1 MNLLDR
7 FNLSGKVAVWG
18 IGYLGYT
25 TLLRCHHHG
34 MSTHIWTMDGEHL
47 EDLQQG
53 NYPGKNIQ
61 IAWSDIGSVPQ
72 VSPHRMIF
80 AHSAEE
86 LFKEELPVHWIALPN
101 HPAKENSG
109 RLFWH
114 EIAAGFKAHAKR
126 DREYLV
132 LLASASTPGETEA
145 FIESL
150 GNARKMVRVVTA
162 FRSDW
167 VLEDFLYRP
176 VPQALG
182 GREEDLP
189 LAEAFLRRMGLE
201 TFRIGSHHDAEVYQ
215 ACMSGFQCLTSAFV
229 SQFSFAYPG
238 NNVRRISR
246 EVLNNCD
253 LSKIGPAMGVGGK
266 RMMTGLEFLFRGSDY
281 NNLLSI
287 LKEAQAF
294 NLSSILF
301 FADFL
306 ARYGTGRVGILGIT
320 PQPDNLDLAYSPSLL
335 LAEALMQR
343 GIEVLVHDPY
353 FDFET
358 VKQLLPGV
366 QHLDLK
372 AMADSPRLGRQ
383 DALVLM
389 TPHRFY
395 LEFTQSDI
403 DEKIAGK
410 AGIVIDNTGIW
421 SQLTFSG
428 KTQYYFVGDGT
439 LNINS

>member
-1 MNLLDR
+1 
-7 FNLSGKVAVWG
+7 
-18 IGYLGYT
+18 
-25 TLLRCHHHG
+25 
-34 MSTHIWTMDGEHL
+34 
-47 EDLQQG
+47 
-53 NYPGKNIQ
+53 
-61 IAWSDIGSVPQ
+61 
-72 VSPHRMIF
+72 
-80 AHSAEE
+80 
-86 LFKEELPVHWIALPN
+86 
-101 HPAKENSG
+101 
-109 RLFWH
+109 
-114 EIAAGFKAHAKR
+114 
-126 DREYLV
+126 
-132 LLASASTPGETEA
+132 
-145 FIESL
+145 
-150 GNARKMVRVVTA
+150 
-162 FRSDW
+162 
-167 VLEDFLYRP
+167 
-176 VPQALG
+176 
-182 GREEDLP
+182 
-189 LAEAFLRRMGLE
+189 
-201 TFRIGSHHDAEVYQ
+201 
-215 ACMSGFQCLTSAFV
+215 
-229 SQFSFAYPG
+229 
-238 NNVRRISR
+238 
-246 EVLNNCD
+246 
-253 LSKIGPAMGVGGK
+253 MGVGGK

-301 FADFL
+301 FADFM
-306 ARYGTGRVGILGIT
+306 ARCGTGRAGILGIT

-335 LAEALMQR
+335 LSEALMQR

-372 AMADSPRLGRQ
+372 AMADSPQLGRQ

-403 DEKIAGK
+403 DERIAGK

-428 KTQYYFVGDGT
+428 ETRYYFVGDGT